1 MSYPHLSTECHKH
14 HGLVKDFHGSR
25 PEIVTLCGSTK
36 FVDEFAAVN
45 RELTLQGYLVI
56 SVGAF
61 GMSGT
66 DANADDVKLALDE
79 LHKRKI
85 DLADYVYVV
94 NPGGYIGHSTRN
106 EIAYARSHGIEVSY
120 LVPPA
125 QIEPG
130 LRNLVDGSGGRREHD

>member
-1 MSYPHLSTECHKH
+1 MSYPHLSAECAKH
-14 HGLVKDFHGSR
+14 HGLVKDFNGPR

-36 FVDEFAAVN
+36 FADEFAAVN

-56 SVGAF
+56 SVGVF
-61 GMSGT
+61 GMSGV
-66 DANADDVKLALDE
+66 DNADDVKLALDE

-106 EIAYARSHGIEVSY
+106 EITYARSRGIEVSY

-125 QIEPG
+125 QIAPG
-130 LRNLVDGSGGRREHD
+130 LRNLVDGSEGPS